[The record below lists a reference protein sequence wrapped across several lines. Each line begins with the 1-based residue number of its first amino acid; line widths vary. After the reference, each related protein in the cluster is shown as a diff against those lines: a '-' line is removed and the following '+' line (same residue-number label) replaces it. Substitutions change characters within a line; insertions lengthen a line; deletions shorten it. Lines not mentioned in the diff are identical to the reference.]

1 MVVAVDV
8 VERINAVVTGLKAS
22 YYELAE
28 LVGAS
33 DAFKRQC
40 SYCGVGEVAVDTH
53 EHILRR
59 LKSAS
64 LENHTGYSQRVD
76 RVAGREVDCKSV
88 ERVAL
93 VQVLYRVG
101 KVDGIGGIVQHRV
114 TQFGR
119 DTFAVCRN
127 RRDVLLRRR
136 HYDLVHHI
144 LHLHILVKVDGDVIL
159 LEVNRADSGVAL
171 YVNRRVDIVFASGR
185 TAH

>member
-8 VERINAVVTGLKAS
+8 VERVNAVVAGLKAS

-101 KVDGIGGIVQHRV
+101 KVDGIGGVWHEAV
-114 TQFGR
+114 AELHGYTP
-119 DTFAVCRN
+119 AVCRHHWSGALGG
-127 RRDVLLRRR
+127 RD
-136 HYDLVHHI
+136 HHLVHRVVNRHI
-144 LHLHILVKVDGDVIL
+144 FIKVDGDLASVKPQL
-159 LEVNRADSGVAL
+159 SGL
-171 YVNRRVDIVFASGR
+171 RV
-185 TAH
+185 